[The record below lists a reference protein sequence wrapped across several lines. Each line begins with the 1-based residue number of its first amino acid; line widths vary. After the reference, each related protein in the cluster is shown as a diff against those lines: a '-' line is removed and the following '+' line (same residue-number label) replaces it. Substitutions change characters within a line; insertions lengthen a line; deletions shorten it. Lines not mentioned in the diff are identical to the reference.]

1 MLHEMEVHHP
11 LAWVEMTENLRQC
24 LPVMIIGIQYDD
36 EHRMYWI
43 EIDAELELLASS
55 RNVEREDGV
64 SWVMKMAG
72 G

>member
-1 MLHEMEVHHP
+1 MAFDGDLMLHGMGVHHP

-24 LPVMIIGIQYDD
+24 FLGMIVGIQYDD

-55 RNVEREDGV
+55 
-64 SWVMKMAG
+64 
-72 G
+72 